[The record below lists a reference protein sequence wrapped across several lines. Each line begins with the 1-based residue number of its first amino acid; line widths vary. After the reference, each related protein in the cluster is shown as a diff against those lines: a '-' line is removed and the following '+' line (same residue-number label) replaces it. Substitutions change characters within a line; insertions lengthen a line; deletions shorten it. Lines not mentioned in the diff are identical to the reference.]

1 MIKYSQQDISAE
13 DIQAVVDALKGDVLT
28 QGPLLLKFESK
39 VAERVAARYAIS
51 TNSATSALHLSCIAL
66 GLKKGDI
73 VWTSPISF
81 VASANCALYCRAS
94 VDFVDID
101 PDTALMSVELLEIK
115 LKHAE
120 KIGKLPKI
128 LIPVH
133 LAGSIC
139 NMKRIS
145 QLSKKY
151 GFAVIEDASHAIGAT
166 YFDQPVGNCKYS
178 DITIFSF
185 HPVKVMTTLEGG
197 IAVTNNKLLADK
209 ISKLRGHG
217 ITRKIDEFELERPG
231 PWYYEQQD
239 LGFNYRFNEIQAAL
253 GISQLSRLDDF
264 LVKRHLLMKNYEI
277 AFNDSPNIKFLL
289 QPEGTYS
296 AYHLAIVSILKA
308 SKDQHRNL
316 FNYMRN
322 NDIFVQLHYWPIHLH
337 PFYRKMGFQEGD
349 YPNSE
354 RYGVTSFSMP
364 LYTSLELESQKKVI
378 EILKKGIV
386 EMNLI

>member
-1 MIKYSQQDISAE
+1 MIKYSQQDISDE
-13 DIQAVVDALKGDVLT
+13 DIQAVADALKRDVLT
-28 QGPLLLKFESK
+28 QGPLLVEFESK
-39 VAERVAARYAIS
+39 VADRVSASYSIA
-51 TNSATSALHLSCIAL
+51 TNSATSALHLACIAI

-81 VASANCALYCRAS
+81 VASANCALYCGAS
-94 VDFVDID
+94 IDFVDID
-101 PDTALMSVELLEIK
+101 PDTALISVDLLEIK
-115 LKHAE
+115 LKDAE
-120 KIGKLPKI
+120 RIGKLPKI

-139 NMKRIS
+139 DMKRIS
-145 QLSKKY
+145 KLSKKY

-166 YFDQPVGNCKYS
+166 YYDEPVGNCKYS
-178 DITIFSF
+178 DVTIFSF

-197 IAVTNNKLLADK
+197 IAVTNNKVLADQ

-217 ITRKIDEFELERPG
+217 ITRNLCEFELESPG
-231 PWYYEQQD
+231 EWYYEQQD

-253 GISQLSRLDDF
+253 GISQLSRLDNF
-264 LVKRHLLMKNYEI
+264 LEKRHILMKNYR
-277 AFNDSPNIKFLL
+277 AATNDLPNIKFLL
-289 QPEGTYS
+289 EPEGSYS
-296 AYHLAIVSILKA
+296 AYHLAIISLLKA
-308 SKDQHRNL
+308 SKKQHRDL

-337 PFYRKMGFQEGD
+337 PFYKKMGFKEGD

-364 LYTSLELESQKKVI
+364 LYTSLKLESQNRVI
-378 EILKKGIV
+378 EIFKKGLF
-386 EMNLI
+386 ELKLI

>member
-1 MIKYSQQDISAE
+1 M
-13 DIQAVVDALKGDVLT
+13 L
-28 QGPLLLKFESK
+28 F
-39 VAERVAARYAIS
+39 
-51 TNSATSALHLSCIAL
+51 
-66 GLKKGDI
+66 
-73 VWTSPISF
+73 
-81 VASANCALYCRAS
+81 
-94 VDFVDID
+94 
-101 PDTALMSVELLEIK
+101 
-115 LKHAE
+115 
-120 KIGKLPKI
+120 
-128 LIPVH
+128 
-133 LAGSIC
+133 
-139 NMKRIS
+139 
-145 QLSKKY
+145 
-151 GFAVIEDASHAIGAT
+151 
-166 YFDQPVGNCKYS
+166 
-178 DITIFSF
+178 
-185 HPVKVMTTLEGG
+185 
-197 IAVTNNKLLADK
+197 K

-264 LVKRHLLMKNYEI
+264 LVKRHLLMKNYEA

-337 PFYRKMGFQEGD
+337 PFYERMGFQKGD
-349 YPNSE
+349 FPNSE
-354 RYGVTSFSMP
+354 RYGITSFSMP

-378 EILKKGIV
+378 EILKKGIA

>member
-13 DIQAVVDALKGDVLT
+13 DIRAVVDALKGDVLT
-28 QGPLLLKFESK
+28 QGPLLVKFESK
-39 VAERVAARYAIS
+39 IAERVAAKYAIS

-66 GLKKGDI
+66 GLKKGDT

-101 PDTALMSVELLEIK
+101 PDTALMNVDLLEIK

-197 IAVTNNKLLADK
+197 IAVTNSKLLADK

-217 ITRKIDEFELERPG
+217 ITREIDEFAIESPG

-264 LVKRHLLMKNYEI
+264 
-277 AFNDSPNIKFLL
+277 
-289 QPEGTYS
+289 
-296 AYHLAIVSILKA
+296 
-308 SKDQHRNL
+308 
-316 FNYMRN
+316 
-322 NDIFVQLHYWPIHLH
+322 
-337 PFYRKMGFQEGD
+337 
-349 YPNSE
+349 
-354 RYGVTSFSMP
+354 
-364 LYTSLELESQKKVI
+364 
-378 EILKKGIV
+378 
-386 EMNLI
+386 